1 MIDFN
6 INNLIIEED
15 ARIALHQYYNTNSI
29 DENALDLYFKAIFL
43 GIIKKDS
50 NIKNKVLKSPKA
62 LLSLNGNFSIDCRI
76 NGTLQNIRICWKELD
91 GIFTITTIHPL

>member
-29 DENALDLYFKAIFL
+29 DENTLNLYFKAIFL
-43 GIIKKDS
+43 GIVKKDS
-50 NIKNKVLKSPKA
+50 NIKNKA
-62 LLSLNGNFSIDCRI
+62 LEYPNGNFSIVCKI
-76 NGTLQNIRICWKELD
+76 NGTFQSIRICWKELD
-91 GIFTITTIHPL
+91 GIFTITTIQPL

>member
-15 ARIALHQYYNTNSI
+15 ARIALCQYYNTNSI

-43 GIIKKDS
+43 GIVKKDS
-50 NIKNKVLKSPKA
+50 NIKNKAKKSPKA
-62 LLSLNGNFSIDCRI
+62 LLSPNGNFSIDCSI

-91 GIFTITTIHPL
+91 GIFTITTIQPL

>member
-15 ARIALHQYYNTNSI
+15 AKIALHQYYNTNSI
-29 DENALDLYFKAIFL
+29 DENSLDLYFKAIFL
-43 GIIKKDS
+43 GIVKKDS

-62 LLSLNGNFSIDCRI
+62 LLSLNGNFSIDCSI

-91 GIFTITTIHPL
+91 GIFTITTIQPL

>member
-6 INNLIIEED
+6 IDNLIIEED

-29 DENALDLYFKAIFL
+29 DENSLDLYFKAIFL
-43 GIIKKDS
+43 GIVKKDS

-62 LLSLNGNFSIDCRI
+62 LLSLNGNFSIDCSI

-91 GIFTITTIHPL
+91 GIFTITTIQPL